1 MKKFMLF
8 CFALLLSACSGQP
21 TPEPT
26 PTASGPLVIRLE
38 DNSYAPKPEDL
49 GMQKAGVVLTSL
61 DLFEIAGIT
70 PVRTELTI
78 LGSTPSACH
87 ELRIVVNPPDNDYQ
101 IFIEIYSI
109 VDPKLNCDNVFQQFE
124 ASILLG
130 EYSSGVYSIWVNSR
144 FVGTIVSY

>member
-1 MKKFMLF
+1 MLF

-21 TPEPT
+21 TPAPT
-26 PTASGPLVIRLE
+26 PAISRPLVIRQE

-61 DLFEIAGIT
+61 DLFENAGIS
-70 PVRTELTI
+70 PVRTELAI
-78 LGSTPSACH
+78 LGSTPSVCH

-124 ASILLG
+124 ASILFG
-130 EYSSGVYSIWVNSR
+130 EYSSGVYSIWANSR